1 MSCAHSVLCFR
12 KLSKL
17 SFSLVP
23 NSEFQTRSAFGKE
36 KNESI
41 RRNGDFP
48 NCLFQTSF
56 IFQTR
61 SSKLGVPN
69 SECLWNRKESI
80 RRNGYVYHPSQ
91 GNDLQLNNNSTG
103 TCRYLRRGDT
113 FLILRSRENRLTSE
127 ETSKVATPGSE
138 KFLRL
143 RRLEP

>member
-41 RRNGDFP
+41 RTGRNGDFP
-48 NCLFQTSF
+48 NCLFKTSF

-61 SSKLGVPN
+61 SSKLGVPLEKKRMNQSVGMGTFQIVFSKRHLFSKLGVPN
-69 SECLWNRKESI
+69 SEFQTRSAFGIEKNQSVGMGMCITLLKA
-80 RRNGYVYHPSQ
+80 V
-91 GNDLQLNNNSTG
+91 
-103 TCRYLRRGDT
+103 T
-113 FLILRSRENRLTSE
+113 FS
-127 ETSKVATPGSE
+127 
-138 KFLRL
+138 
-143 RRLEP
+143 